1 VTGTQRSPVTPQVP
15 TLAEQGLPG
24 FEAGTWAGL
33 FLPAKTPPE
42 IVQRLEAEVRRIV
55 VQPDYIARIR
65 ELGYEPGGSSHTQF
79 TAQVRNEHARWGAL
93 IRKAGVK
100 LE

>member
-1 VTGTQRSPVTPQVP
+1 MLSSAAMAVMRRCQSE
-15 TLAEQGLPG
+15 L
-24 FEAGTWAGL
+24 
-33 FLPAKTPPE
+33 
-42 IVQRLEAEVRRIV
+42 IDAEVRRIV

-93 IRKAGVK
+93 IRKQNIKAD
-100 LE
+100 